1 MSTHVMIDIETMG
14 TSNEAAII
22 SIGAVK
28 FDPMADGVIDS
39 FYVPVTLLSSV
50 AAGLKIDAKTV
61 MWWMKPERAE
71 ARDQL
76 VADGSA
82 VDLYSALDGFAT
94 WFGPDSLPTWG
105 NGATF
110 DNVILRNAF
119 AKCGMEC
126 PWGYTHDRC
135 YRTLRGL
142 APDMSVPRE
151 GTYHNAL
158 DDAIHQAKYM
168 QLVVSYLGLTL

>member
-1 MSTHVMIDIETMG
+1 MIDIETMG

-22 SIGAVK
+22 SIGAAK
-28 FDPMADGVIDS
+28 FDPMSDGVTDT

-61 MWWMKPERAE
+61 MWWMHPDRAA
-71 ARDQL
+71 ARESL
-76 VADGSA
+76 LEIGAA
-82 VDLYSALDGFAT
+82 VDLFSALDGFAT

-110 DNVILRNAF
+110 DNVIMRTAF
-119 AKCGMEC
+119 QKAGIDC

-135 YRTLRGL
+135 YRTLKGL
-142 APDMSVPRE
+142 APDMTVPRE
-151 GTYHNAL
+151 GTHHNAL
-158 DDAIHQAKYM
+158 DDAIHQATYM
-168 QLVVSYLGLTL
+168 QRVASYLGLAL